1 MVHNITAICTTVPLL
16 SDKVLFSMKEV
27 FFAVLHESQKKFVSL
42 RAEEATAIETI
53 VAIEDIGAIEAIE
66 AIGAIAAIAIYNI
79 YDNYKKEKS

>member
-1 MVHNITAICTTVPLL
+1 
-16 SDKVLFSMKEV
+16 MKEV

-53 VAIEDIGAIEAIE
+53 VAIGAIGAIV
-66 AIGAIAAIAIYNI
+66 AIAAIAIYNI

>member
-1 MVHNITAICTTVPLL
+1 
-16 SDKVLFSMKEV
+16 MKEV

-53 VAIEDIGAIEAIE
+53 VAIE

>member
-42 RAEEATAIETI
+42 RAEEATAIE
-53 VAIEDIGAIEAIE
+53 AIGAIKAIGAIE